1 MEPVGG
7 RAGGVWVGDAGAS
20 GANSI
25 SMAMGF
31 IAIRGGVAC
40 DWRIRLVASS
50 DNVLE
55 PTHLVPVT
63 TLPGAEAFPTL
74 APNGNY
80 VAFTWS
86 GLKQDNDD
94 IYVQRLDSGA
104 PLQLTKNPAN
114 DFSPAWSPDDH
125 WIAFL
130 RGQLSGKAELRL
142 IPPLGGPERQLTD
155 IRIAQGNPSPHTSRG
170 SQTVAP

>member
-1 MEPVGG
+1 MDDLKVALEDVQE
-7 RAGGVWVGDAGAS
+7 AS
-20 GANSI
+20 GSATL
-25 SMAMGF
+25 GP
-31 IAIRGGVAC
+31 VARTRSR
-40 DWRIRLVASS
+40 WRWASS
-50 DNVLE
+50 LFVAALLATGVFAWWRRPTTVLE

-104 PLQLTKNPAN
+104 PLQLTKTRQMISAR
-114 DFSPAWSPDDH
+114 
-125 WIAFL
+125 
-130 RGQLSGKAELRL
+130 RGPQTTIGSRFFGVSCQARL
-142 IPPLGGPERQLTD
+142 NS
-155 IRIAQGNPSPHTSRG
+155 A
-170 SQTVAP
+170 

>member
-1 MEPVGG
+1 
-7 RAGGVWVGDAGAS
+7 
-20 GANSI
+20 
-25 SMAMGF
+25 MAMGF

-104 PLQLTKNPAN
+104 PLQLTKTRQMISARHGPQTTIGSRFFGVSCQA
-114 DFSPAWSPDDH
+114 
-125 WIAFL
+125 
-130 RGQLSGKAELRL
+130 RL
-142 IPPLGGPERQLTD
+142 NS
-155 IRIAQGNPSPHTSRG
+155 A
-170 SQTVAP
+170 